1 MYWINSSTKRSFLQG
16 TLFSFQHAHF
26 LFPLSPYLWPSHAS
40 AYTSD
45 MQMIYR
51 WYHCHDHLIRRTDS
65 LEKTLMLGKFED
77 RRRRCNR
84 GWDGWM
90 ASLTRWTW
98 VWANSG
104 RQWRTR
110 KTGVLQFMGSQR
122 IRDNWAT
129 EKQHYALA
137 VDSVNWWSFSSL
149 PWSRALSSRTQWL
162 LFAAGLISIC
172 KNCLWE
178 KAFLFPHHLLQWQN

>member
-1 MYWINSSTKRSFLQG
+1 MSYLAILSFLSKWHLLHFCFLQNFEMYWINSSTKRSFLQG
-16 TLFSFQHAHF
+16 TLFSFQHAQNPFISYSLWAHIYDH
-26 LFPLSPYLWPSHAS
+26 LMQVLSDD
-40 AYTSD
+40 TSD

-51 WYHCHDHLIRRTDS
+51 WYHCHDHLIWRTDS
-65 LEKTLMLGKFED
+65 LVKTLMLGKFED

-122 IRDNWAT
+122 VRDNRAT
-129 EKQHYALA
+129 EKQHYCIGSGLCQLRELLLSAL
-137 VDSVNWWSFSSL
+137 
-149 PWSRALSSRTQWL
+149 
-162 LFAAGLISIC
+162 I
-172 KNCLWE
+172 
-178 KAFLFPHHLLQWQN
+178 